1 MAVGDLVR
9 SGQSRSGEWAS
20 AINRIANMGGI
31 SAIGTGTTAA
41 GATATA
47 AGVNEIINRL
57 NAMKSDSYWSTQPFY
72 SNIPGGVS
80 AGQIIAE
87 GTRSGIQA
95 TINNINRI
103 VCRNIFTYYYTVG
116 CGNGC
121 NQSTCGNGCNQS
133 TCGNG
138 CNQSTCQHGCHQST
152 CSKNVGKCDVFTC
165 PATCLSGGGCYKG
178 YYYSWTCYG
187 FYCTAACN
195 HGCNQSTCSN
205 GCNQSTCG
213 NGCNQSTC
221 QNGCHQSTC
230 SNSYTARGTEIR
242 ILCSQSS

>member
-31 SAIGTGTTAA
+31 SAIGTGATAA

-47 AGVNEIINRL
+47 SGVNEIINRL

-72 SNIPGGVS
+72 GNIPGGVS

-116 CGNGC
+116 CN
-121 NQSTCGNGCNQS
+121 
-133 TCGNG
+133 NG
-138 CNQSTCQHGCHQST
+138 CNQSTCQNGCNQST
-152 CSKNVGKCDVFTC
+152 CYNNVGKCNVFTC
-165 PATCLSGGGCYKG
+165 PATCLSGGGCYKNN
-178 YYYSWTCYG
+178 YNNFTCYG

-195 HGCNQSTCSN
+195 HGCNQSTCGR
-205 GCNQSTCG
+205 GCSESTC
-213 NGCNQSTC
+213 N
-221 QNGCHQSTC
+221 
-230 SNSYTARGTEIR
+230 NSYTARGTEIR
-242 ILCSQSS
+242 ILCSQAS

>member
-72 SNIPGGVS
+72 GNIPAGVS
-80 AGQIIAE
+80 VGQIIAE

-116 CGNGC
+116 CNNGCNQSTCGRGCNQSTCQNGCHQSTCSNGGYYCGGWTCPASCLSGNGCYKNNYNNMYCGGFYCYKTCQNGC
-121 NQSTCGNGCNQS
+121 NQSTCGNGCNE
-133 TCGNG
+133 
-138 CNQSTCQHGCHQST
+138 
-152 CSKNVGKCDVFTC
+152 
-165 PATCLSGGGCYKG
+165 
-178 YYYSWTCYG
+178 
-187 FYCTAACN
+187 
-195 HGCNQSTCSN
+195 STCSN
-205 GCNQSTCG
+205 GCNE
-213 NGCNQSTC
+213 
-221 QNGCHQSTC
+221 STC

>member
-1 MAVGDLVR
+1 MAVGDLVK
-9 SGQSRSGEWAS
+9 SGYSRSGEWAS

-41 GATATA
+41 GAKATA

-72 SNIPGGVS
+72 GNIPAGVS
-80 AGQIIAE
+80 VGQIIAE
-87 GTRSGIQA
+87 GTRHGIQA

-116 CGNGC
+116 CN
-121 NQSTCGNGCNQS
+121 
-133 TCGNG
+133 NG
-138 CNQSTCQHGCHQST
+138 CNQSTCQRGCHQST
-152 CSKNVGKCDVFTC
+152 CSNGNYYCTGWTC
-165 PATCLSGGGCYKG
+165 PATCLSGGGCYKNN
-178 YYYSWTCYG
+178 YYNWTCYG
-187 FYCTAACN
+187 FYCY
-195 HGCNQSTCSN
+195 HTCSN

-221 QNGCHQSTC
+221 

-242 ILCSQSS
+242 ILCNQTS

>member
-72 SNIPGGVS
+72 GNIPAGVS
-80 AGQIIAE
+80 VGQIIAE

-103 VCRNIFTYYYTVG
+103 VCRNIFTYYYTVS
-116 CGNGC
+116 CNNGC
-121 NQSTCGNGCNQS
+121 NQSTCGRGCNQS
-133 TCGNG
+133 TCYN
-138 CNQSTCQHGCHQST
+138 
-152 CSKNVGKCDVFTC
+152 NVGKCDVFTC
-165 PATCLSGGGCYKG
+165 PATCLSGGGCYKNN
-178 YYYSWTCYG
+178 YNNFTCYG
-187 FYCTAACN
+187 FYCAAACN
-195 HGCNQSTCSN
+195 HGCNQSTCQN
-205 GCNQSTCG
+205 GCN
-213 NGCNQSTC
+213 
-221 QNGCHQSTC
+221 QSTC

>member
-31 SAIGTGTTAA
+31 SSIGTGTTAA

-72 SNIPGGVS
+72 SNIPAGVS

-103 VCRNIFTYYYTVG
+103 VCRNIFTYYYTVS

-121 NQSTCGNGCNQS
+121 NQSTCGRGCNQS
-133 TCGNG
+133 TCYN
-138 CNQSTCQHGCHQST
+138 
-152 CSKNVGKCDVFTC
+152 NVGKCDVFTC
-165 PATCLSGGGCYKG
+165 PATCLSGGGCYKNN
-178 YYYSWTCYG
+178 YNNFTCYG

-205 GCNQSTCG
+205 GCNQSTC
-213 NGCNQSTC
+213 N
-221 QNGCHQSTC
+221 
-230 SNSYTARGTEIR
+230 NSYTARGTEIR

>member
-1 MAVGDLVR
+1 MAVGDLVK
-9 SGQSRSGEWAS
+9 SGYSRSGEWAS

-31 SAIGTGTTAA
+31 SAVGTGTTAA
-41 GATATA
+41 GAKATA

-116 CGNGC
+116 CNNGC
-121 NQSTCGNGCNQS
+121 NQSTCGR
-133 TCGNG
+133 
-138 CNQSTCQHGCHQST
+138 
-152 CSKNVGKCDVFTC
+152 
-165 PATCLSGGGCYKG
+165 
-178 YYYSWTCYG
+178 
-187 FYCTAACN
+187 
-195 HGCNQSTCSN
+195 
-205 GCNQSTCG
+205 
-213 NGCNQSTC
+213 GCNQSTC
-221 QNGCHQSTC
+221 QNGCNQSTC